1 MRLSVIALG
10 LVVLLLL
17 AMACGGG
24 NADVGRGPAADAA
37 PSHATPNTPDVFMTF
52 EGNRYKVVDVVLASS
67 LPRDQLREI
76 GVVDKADIRYQ
87 APGAEIDIYESGPL
101 KVYRRQGDAVPLY
114 TFSPFGGG
122 VPALWVRWSACAT
135 APTRATCASAS

>member
-1 MRLSVIALG
+1 MRLSIIALG

-24 NADVGRGPAADAA
+24 NADVGRGPTADAA
-37 PSHATPNTPDVFMTF
+37 PNTPDVFMTF

-67 LPRDQLREI
+67 LSWDQLQEI
-76 GVVDKADIRYQ
+76 GVVDTMDIRYQ
-87 APGAEIDIYESGPL
+87 APGTEIFIYEGGPL

-122 VPALWVRWSACAT
+122 VPALWVRWE
-135 APTRATCASAS
+135 PVP